1 MPTLEQLT
9 KKHPKLARLAVRV
22 PFTLWELIAAQEAS
36 GLTDA
41 ELERVC
47 LAAASENVKIEVA
60 ARIAAA
66 VKEK

>member
-1 MPTLEQLT
+1 MPTLEQLAR
-9 KKHPKLARLAVRV
+9 KHRKLARLAIRV
-22 PFTLWELIAAQEAS
+22 PFTLWELVAAQEAS
-36 GLTDA
+36 GLDDQ

-47 LAAASENVKIEVA
+47 LVAASEKVTIEVA

>member
-1 MPTLEQLT
+1 MPTIEQLA
-9 KKHPKLARLAVRV
+9 KKHPVLAKLALRV
-22 PFTLWELIAAQEAS
+22 PFTLWELISAQEAS
-36 GLTDA
+36 GLSDQ

-47 LAAASENVKIEVA
+47 LVAASEKVTIEVA